1 MKGSGIIFVPMHW
14 RRALALSGG
23 VALCST
29 LCCTAPPHQA
39 LSSSAPG
46 NVTTTLRASAAGSTP
61 VERDVPAAWTW
72 LGFNRLRG
80 DAYPLDDVA
89 RRLEPKTRVQCDPK
103 ALTAYN
109 GTSVAYAGQVL
120 VDPAFVERLKR
131 FEEVVVEV
139 SQEVY
144 GRAPAK
150 LIHAGAYSCR
160 TSRNRTTRISE
171 HALGNALDVVGFS
184 FNGVSK
190 AQREA
195 TPALARGYFRV
206 SVSQHWNAERSE
218 VGRLHRHFLRTL
230 ADRVVDAGVFRVALG
245 PSHPGH
251 SDHLHFDMSPWTYT
265 NL

>member
-1 MKGSGIIFVPMHW
+1 MYSKW
-14 RRALALSGG
+14 ALALSGG
-23 VALCST
+23 VALCTT
-29 LCCTAPPHQA
+29 LCCTARPHQT
-39 LSSSAPG
+39 LRGEAPG
-46 NVTTTLRASAAGSTP
+46 NVTVMRSSPARSKVIEREVAPGS
-61 VERDVPAAWTW
+61 W
-72 LGFNRLRG
+72 LTFNRWRG
-80 DAYPLDDVA
+80 DAYPLDEVA
-89 RRLEPKTRVQCDPK
+89 RRLAPKARVQCDPK
-103 ALTAYN
+103 ALVSYK
-109 GTSVAYAGQVL
+109 GSSVAYAGQVL

-131 FEEVVVEV
+131 FEEIVAEL

-144 GRAPAK
+144 RRAPAK

-184 FNGVSK
+184 FTGVSK

-195 TPALARGYFRV
+195 TPPLARGSFRV

-218 VGRLHRHFLRTL
+218 LGRLHRHFLRTL